1 MLTAAALVPSPLILV
16 PELNGASA
24 DPTEPLR
31 RATIAAATRLGEL
44 AERWTVVGVGALEQT
59 IGPNGRGTFAGFGV
73 DVQVGLSA
81 HAAGHPDPTMPVA
94 ALIAGWLRGQAAPAA
109 VVDARILAVDS
120 SPIYCA
126 EFGAQLRTEL
136 DADETPRGLLIVAD
150 GATTLTAKA
159 PGAFHPAATEFQD
172 ELNRALDQ
180 GDCSVLTQLDPV
192 VCLELGAVGRP
203 ALQVLAAVFG
213 DTAPSVTTYYQDAP
227 YGVGY
232 HVGLWVP

>member
-1 MLTAAALVPSPLILV
+1 MFTAAALVPSPLILV

-24 DPTEPLR
+24 GPTEPLR
-31 RATIAAATRLGEL
+31 TAAVAAATRLGEL
-44 AERWTVVGVGALEQT
+44 AHQWTVIGVGAFEQT
-59 IGPNGRGTFAGFGV
+59 VAPDSIGTFAGFGA
-73 DVQVGLSA
+73 DVRVGLSA
-81 HAAGHPDPTMPVA
+81 DAAGDPDPTMPIA

-109 VVDARILAVDS
+109 VVDVRILAVDS

-126 EFGAQLRTEL
+126 DLGAQLRAEL
-136 DADETPRGLLIVAD
+136 DADDTPHGLLIVAD

-159 PGAFHPAATEFQD
+159 PGAFHPAAAAFQD
-172 ELNRALDQ
+172 ALNRALDQ
-180 GDCSVLTQLDPV
+180 GDCNVLAQLDPV

-213 DTAPSVTTYYQDAP
+213 DTTPHSTTLYQDAP

-232 HVGLWVP
+232 HVGLWMP